1 MSRERILRIV
11 AHALRFKV
19 RYPGWRW
26 PRDSEP
32 ETARAAEAIV
42 AHLELANCRIVPGEP
57 AKQHSTPGEGAG
69 ERQ

>member
-26 PRDSEP
+26 PRDTEP
-32 ETARAAEAIV
+32 ETARAAAAIV
-42 AHLELANCRIVPGEP
+42 EHLELANCSIVPGEP
-57 AKQHSTPGEGAG
+57 GREHGTPGEGTG
-69 ERQ
+69 KI

>member
-26 PRDSEP
+26 PRDTER
-32 ETARAAEAIV
+32 ETTCAAEAIV
-42 AHLELANCRIVPGEP
+42 EHLELSNCSVVAGELDEP
-57 AKQHSTPGEGAG
+57 HSTPGETPST
-69 ERQ
+69 